1 MDRAKYTTLV
11 EALAAVP
18 DPRKARGKRYPWTLL
33 LTLVSAALAS
43 GQRSGRGIGQWVH
56 EQAEGLAALL
66 DRPGRSLPSEAT
78 LRRAVR
84 TVDVAALEERLGALG
99 ARRPARAGD
108 ATALQGLA
116 MDGKE
121 VRGTRAHG
129 VVTHLLSLARH
140 DGTVLGEMAVEGKTN
155 EITAA
160 PQLLA
165 GRDLAGAVVTVD
177 ALLAHQPLARQIR
190 EQHGPYLM
198 VIKDNQPATRGAIAA
213 LFASEP
219 TDQEVRIVGK
229 GHGRIEERTL
239 QTSTELNDWLTWP
252 DVGQV
257 LRRTCRRVRIRTGEI
272 EEEVTSGL
280 TSLGP
285 REAGAAALEG
295 FWRGHWSIENRVH
308 YPRDVTFGEDAGQ
321 AHRGHPPQALAALRN
336 ALLSAL
342 RAAGW
347 TSIADALRHDSADP
361 KRALALIGAIPTGL

>member
-1 MDRAKYTTLV
+1 MDQAKYTTLV

-18 DPRKARGKRYPWTLL
+18 DPRQARGKRYAWALL

-43 GQRSGRGIGQWVH
+43 GQRSGRGIGQWVR
-56 EQAEGLAALL
+56 EQAETLAVLL
-66 DRPGRSLPSEAT
+66 ERPERRLPSEAT

-84 TVDVAALEERLGALG
+84 GVDVAALEDHLGAFG
-99 ARRPARAGD
+99 AQQPVPAEEGAG
-108 ATALQGLA
+108 LQGLA
-116 MDGKE
+116 LDGKE

-140 DGTVLGEMAVEGKTN
+140 DGTVLGEMAVASKTN

-177 ALLAHQPLARQIR
+177 ALLAHQTLARQIR
-190 EQHGPYLM
+190 EQHGHYLM
-198 VIKDNQPATRGAIAA
+198 VIKDNQPETRGALAA

-219 TDQEVRIVGK
+219 AEREARTVGK
-229 GHGRIEERTL
+229 GHGRLEERTL
-239 QTSTELNDWLTWP
+239 QTSTELNAWLTWP
-252 DVGQV
+252 DLGQV
-257 LRRTCRRVRIRTGEI
+257 LQRTCRRVRIRTGEI
-272 EEEVTSGL
+272 AEEVTYGL

-285 REAGAAALEG
+285 DEAGAATLER

-321 AHRGHPPQALAALRN
+321 AHRGQTPQALAALRN

-347 TSIADALRHDSADP
+347 TSIADALRHYGASP
-361 KRALALIGAIPTGL
+361 KRALAFIGAIPTGL